1 NPTRRSD
8 FFSQS
13 RGVDGARSLP
23 LRGHKPLDPDQGL
36 GIDDAPGPQV
46 ALQVVEGDLDDADDL
61 AFAQLATSGATP
73 GRLRDLGVVEDDA
86 PRRSPGGHVEGGDML
101 RAVDLVSALP
111 PPLPPYALLGGLAG
125 VDHPGQDLDWP
136 ARAFLVG
143 GITELARQDDRA
155 AIAV

>member
-1 NPTRRSD
+1 MSPPTSRRGATSASRGSTSPPTSKRTPTSCGRPSSRANPTRRSD
-8 FFSQS
+8 FFPQS

-61 AFAQLATSGATP
+61 AFARLATSGATP

-86 PRRSPGGHVEGGDML
+86 LRRSPGGHVEGGDVL
-101 RAVDLVSALP
+101 NAVDLVSAL
-111 PPLPPYALLGGLAG
+111 LPHLA
-125 VDHPGQDLDWP
+125 
-136 ARAFLVG
+136 
-143 GITELARQDDRA
+143 
-155 AIAV
+155 